1 MKARRLR
8 RHRATSPPPDM
19 PLASRRL
26 LLAALPLAF
35 ISACA
40 PPASYTAMVA
50 GVPPGQGP
58 APVYRNAIT
67 VGSVTLGRDTGTPWT
82 SAVSP
87 EQVRQALV
95 QTLAG
100 AGLGQP
106 ANGRFRLDGQLL
118 TLDRPYAGFA
128 MTVTATIAW
137 RLTDTT
143 NGAVVYDRAFRALGT
158 ATLDDAVDNNNRLR
172 IADQR
177 AVRANL
183 QLLVQDL
190 YALPPR

>member
-1 MKARRLR
+1 
-8 RHRATSPPPDM
+8 M
-19 PLASRRL
+19 PLPSRRL

-35 ISACA
+35 VGACA

-50 GVPPGQGP
+50 GAPPGQAP

-67 VGSVTLGRDTGTPWT
+67 VGSATLGRDMATPWT

-87 EQVRQALV
+87 DQVQQALV
-95 QTLAG
+95 QTLAV

-106 ANGRFRLDGQLL
+106 ANGRFRLDGLLL

-137 RLTDTT
+137 RLTDTI
-143 NGAVVYDRAFRALGT
+143 NGAVVYDRTLRTLGT
-158 ATLDDAVDNNNRLR
+158 ASLDDAIDNNNRLR

-183 QLLVQDL
+183 QQLVQDL
-190 YALPPR
+190 SALPSR